1 MKNKLVSIIL
11 LTVVAACT
19 TTGGHKDWF
28 PYVGCPR
35 QELIEHWGEGHS
47 FFDGSIYDMKETAW
61 YHKRCRAGDRGCKIM
76 PGKDT
81 RRLSYA
87 IYIHNDVIERIERHH

>member
-1 MKNKLVSIIL
+1 MKNRLAGVML
-11 LTVVAACT
+11 LTVVAACAT
-19 TTGGHKDWF
+19 SQKVAWF

-47 FFDGSIYDMKETAW
+47 FFDGSIYDVRETVW
-61 YHKRCRAGDRGCKIM
+61 YHKRCLAGDKGCKIK

-81 RRLSYA
+81 KHSSFA
-87 IYIHNDVIERIERHH
+87 IYIHNGLIERIERHH

>member
-1 MKNKLVSIIL
+1 MKNQLTGVIL
-11 LTVVAACT
+11 LTVVAACAT
-19 TTGGHKDWF
+19 TQKEAWF

-47 FFDGSIYDMKETAW
+47 FFDGSIYDVKETAW